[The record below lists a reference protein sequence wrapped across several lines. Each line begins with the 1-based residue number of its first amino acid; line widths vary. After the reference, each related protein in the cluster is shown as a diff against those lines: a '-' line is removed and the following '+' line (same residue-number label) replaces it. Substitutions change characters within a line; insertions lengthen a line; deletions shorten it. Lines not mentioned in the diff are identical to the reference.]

1 MVVSVIY
8 ELTLSTIAND
18 VCVSFSIMFVFVPEV
33 PRHSY
38 MLRRSVCD
46 GYGYSDYAAELTRHW
61 SSDDQFSE
69 NKMANTRGTYDHCMP
84 WRRYAV
90 IL

>member
-8 ELTLSTIAND
+8 ELTLSIIAND
-18 VCVSFSIMFVFVPEV
+18 VCVSFSIMF
-33 PRHSY
+33 

-69 NKMANTRGTYDHCMP
+69 NKMANTRGTYDYCMP